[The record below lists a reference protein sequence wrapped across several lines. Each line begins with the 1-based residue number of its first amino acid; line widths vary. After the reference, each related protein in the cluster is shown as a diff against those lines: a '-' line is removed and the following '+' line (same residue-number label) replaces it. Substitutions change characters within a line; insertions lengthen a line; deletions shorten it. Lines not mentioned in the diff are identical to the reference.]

1 MIAGSEQSAG
11 GVNVGNLIP
20 REGSFSLSLIVP
32 VFNEDAAIE
41 SFFERVLPIVERTT
55 PNYEIICVNDGSSD
69 ESLAKLMFAHL
80 AHPRIKVIDLSRNFG
95 KEAALTA
102 GLDHA
107 SGDVVIPI
115 DADLQDPPD
124 LIQELVAK
132 WRKGYD
138 HVVAVRDDRRSDSLA
153 KRSTASLFYRS
164 MRRLS
169 DMPIPAHAGDF
180 RLLDRRVVKALK
192 LLPERTRFM
201 KGLFAWVGFRQA
213 TITYARPA
221 RVAGNSRWHYWKL
234 WNFALDGILSST
246 TLPLRMW
253 SYLGLAIA
261 FGALVYMFYIVLRTL
276 IHGIDVPGY
285 ASLSAMLLFFS
296 GMNMIGLG
304 IIGEY
309 LGRVFSE
316 VKQRPRYLVRDVIGF
331 DSGSAVCPERVLAEG
346 TQSAGMVQ
354 KSGDPSQRSV
364 VSGDSRMREAEQ
376 DKSCSQ

>member
-1 MIAGSEQSAG
+1 MIAWPEQGVG
-11 GVNVGNLIP
+11 GADRGDLTP
-20 REGSFSLSLIVP
+20 RDGSFSLSLIVP
-32 VFNEDAAIE
+32 VFNEEAALE
-41 SFFERVLPIVERTT
+41 SFFERVLPILQRTT

-69 ESLAKLMFAHL
+69 ESLAKLKLAHL
-80 AHPRIKVIDLSRNFG
+80 AHPRIKVIDFSRNFG

-107 SGDVVIPI
+107 SGDAVIPL
-115 DADLQDPPD
+115 DADLQDSPE
-124 LIQELVAK
+124 LIPELVAK

-138 HVVAVRDDRRSDSLA
+138 HVIAVRYDRSSDPLV

-169 DMPIPAHAGDF
+169 DVPVPAHAGDF
-180 RLLDRRVVKALK
+180 RLLDRRVVEALK

-201 KGLFAWVGFRQA
+201 KGLFAWVGFRQT
-213 TITYARPA
+213 TITFARPA
-221 RVAGNSRWHYWKL
+221 RVAGNSKWNYWKL

-261 FGALVYMFYIVLRTL
+261 FGALVYMLYIVLRTL
-276 IHGIDVPGY
+276 IYGIDVPGY
-285 ASLSAMLLFFS
+285 ASLAAMLLFFS

-316 VKQRPRYLVRDVIGF
+316 VKQRPRYLVRDLIGF
-331 DSGSAVCPERVLAEG
+331 DSGSAVCPEQVPAI
-346 TQSAGMVQ
+346 
-354 KSGDPSQRSV
+354 
-364 VSGDSRMREAEQ
+364 GDSERR
-376 DKSCSQ
+376 SRSP